1 MNTML
6 SWDHLVVVRGSFAK
20 KLIDLLKGALK
31 ADRVIP
37 YLGPGLLQLNTPES
51 PAPCTPE
58 D

>member
-51 PAPCTPE
+51 PAPCTP
-58 D
+58 